1 MHDWFSRV
9 VCLDLDGRPG
19 TERRAH
25 DPEMEKPS
33 RMHQRRLE
41 RRHVRE
47 ERELRGKKTTPT
59 TVLFCKSGEA
69 VQRRSSLRQ
78 APILM
83 LWRILRM
90 RRTMLKCQHRMFKG
104 AWRSRRVSWIEMGI
118 FETTTRNITDGIPQG
133 VRHFETSL

>member
-83 LWRILRM
+83 LWRSS
-90 RRTMLKCQHRMFKG
+90 QSAPHHA
-104 AWRSRRVSWIEMGI
+104 AWSAREV
-118 FETTTRNITDGIPQG
+118 QG
-133 VRHFETSL
+133 GLALALSVMD